1 MQVLQEIYT
10 PFNTATGVPVQL
22 HDFEKKLKEFERY
35 LVIDIE
41 CHIATKNGRPP
52 YYLDRFQSHLNRGKE
67 LIRKKLPGG
76 IFAGNDHDIK
86 DFDHLSAE
94 IQASC
99 VEYGFCHRFD
109 DHYSVEEA
117 TRRLDSISLRLDNV
131 EKCLDSQTAGAIADL
146 HDVMAL
152 QHGVQQAITEENMSK
167 IKAKYDKISKR
178 IIRLENNICKE
189 KINRD
194 SKLFKGYL
202 TLQKVLQKGFV
213 TEIGQFDPNEVIN
226 SHMIHPGTRSWLIE
240 RLHNF
245 YVDRQKRLFFL
256 AGKTG
261 SGKTAIASTICKLYG
276 SDVIANHFFDSGRD
290 SLYTNQVTGLI
301 QSLAADMC
309 RTFPEYLAYMDETYG
324 DNADLLAHQL
334 QGSWEN
340 YYNAL
345 LKDPLTAVFGSG
357 PRASPGNNVIL

>member
-1 MQVLQEIYT
+1 MLQEIYT
-10 PFNTATGVPVQL
+10 PFTTAAGIPAQL

-67 LIRKKLPGG
+67 LIRKKLQGG
-76 IFAGNDHDIK
+76 TFTGNDHDIK

-109 DHYSVEEA
+109 NHYSVEEA

-167 IKAKYDKISKR
+167 IKAKYDNISKR
-178 IIRLENNICKE
+178 ITRLENNICKE
-189 KINRD
+189 KISKD
-194 SKLFKGYL
+194 SKLFKESL
-202 TLQKVLQKGFV
+202 SLQKVLQKGFV

-276 SDVIANHFFDSGRD
+276 SDVIANHFFDSARD

-309 RTFPEYLAYMDETYG
+309 RTFPKYLAYLDETYG
-324 DNADLLAHQL
+324 DNADLLANQL
-334 QGSWEN
+334 QGGWEN

-357 PRASPGNNVIL
+357 PRASPGNNFK